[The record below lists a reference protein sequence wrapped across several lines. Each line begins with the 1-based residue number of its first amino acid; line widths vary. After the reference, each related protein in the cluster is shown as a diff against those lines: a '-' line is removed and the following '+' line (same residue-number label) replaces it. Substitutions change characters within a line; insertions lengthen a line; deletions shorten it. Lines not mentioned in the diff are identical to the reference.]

1 YPADDLSSFILNVGN
16 NLTDIAHLTVDIR
29 RVCSNSI
36 LSNDIVENSEGNR
49 SCFRTRHQ
57 HLDRSLVR
65 FPSNCDDL
73 MVHL

>member
-1 YPADDLSSFILNVGN
+1 HPNDDLSNSILHSIKS
-16 NLTDIAHLTVDIR
+16 LTDIAYLTVDIR
-29 RVCSNSI
+29 RVCINSI

-65 FPSNCDDL
+65 FPMSCDDL